1 MKTQLTPFENYY
13 VICLYFFVVVGIK
26 FGQNIFLLFIIFCS
40 YVWLFCLILIMNT
53 CFNMMLFAA
62 TSISLV
68 VHDCV
73 CWFFRCAYILCLFV
87 VFRIFQTELINI
99 CSPVNFD
106 LETIE
111 VSILMWCGNF
121 IFFGRSMPFHP
132 NFEKKFPR
140 VAPWMQ
146 ATFAN
151 FAPRTA
157 INSINPN

>member
-13 VICLYFFVVVGIK
+13 VICLYFFVVVGIQ

-40 YVWLFCLILIMNT
+40 YVWSFCLILIMNT

-99 CSPVNFD
+99 CSPVNFAWKLSKYPYWCD
-106 LETIE
+106 VAISYFLGAVCHSTQISKRNFQELLLGCKQLLQ
-111 VSILMWCGNF
+111 ILLL
-121 IFFGRSMPFHP
+121 
-132 NFEKKFPR
+132 
-140 VAPWMQ
+140 VLL
-146 ATFAN
+146 
-151 FAPRTA
+151 
-157 INSINPN
+157 